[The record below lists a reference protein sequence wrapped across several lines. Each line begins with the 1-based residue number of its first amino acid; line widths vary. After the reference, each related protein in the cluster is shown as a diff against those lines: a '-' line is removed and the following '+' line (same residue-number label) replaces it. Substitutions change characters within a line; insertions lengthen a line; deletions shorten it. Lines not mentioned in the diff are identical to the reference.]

1 MVVGGA
7 EVGRR
12 CRWWCQSGLIHCVLL
27 RVHAKCRVLPS
38 INRAHNMPGEKDPLV
53 SSAKDNAEPAGEEV
67 EIQPLFERIK
77 DVVRVYW
84 ALGFFAFG

>member
-1 MVVGGA
+1 
-7 EVGRR
+7 
-12 CRWWCQSGLIHCVLL
+12 
-27 RVHAKCRVLPS
+27 
-38 INRAHNMPGEKDPLV
+38 MPGEKDPLV
-53 SSAKDNAEPAGEEV
+53 SSARGNAEPAGEEV